1 MRHRKAN
8 NNLRRKTGHRKS
20 MLANMSCSLIMH
32 KRIKTTLAK
41 AKVLKKFVEPIITK
55 SKNDSTHNR
64 RISFRYLRQKDAVTE
79 LFSNVSNKVAD
90 RPGGY
95 TRIIKLG
102 NRLGDAAEM
111 CFIELVDFNDTYNV
125 KTVKKKRTR
134 RSKKNESDTNTDS
147 SSLATDS
154 TTSSNVAS
162 DTEDRDVK
170 SNEIKVKKTKVE
182 VSKAEEAKSEDLK
195 VEVSKA
201 EEAKSEELKVEEDKT
216 ETPKNNTDAKGSS
229 EK

>member
-1 MRHRKAN
+1 MFINNAQKN
-8 NNLRRKTGHRKS
+8 KNNLGQSKS
-20 MLANMSCSLIMH
+20 F
-32 KRIKTTLAK
+32 KR
-41 AKVLKKFVEPIITK
+41 FVEPIITK

-79 LFSNVSNKVAD
+79 LFSTVSNKVAD

-125 KTVKKKRTR
+125 TTAKKKRTR
-134 RSKKNESDTNTDS
+134 RSKRNESDLKTD
-147 SSLATDS
+147 
-154 TTSSNVAS
+154 TSNSKSNSNVRNNA
-162 DTEDRDVK
+162 
-170 SNEIKVKKTKVE
+170 
-182 VSKAEEAKSEDLK
+182 KADEAKSEEAK
-195 VEVSKA
+195 VD
-201 EEAKSEELKVEEDKT
+201 EAKSEELKSEEAEVDQAKSEELKSEEAEVDQAKSEELKSEEAEVDEAKSEEDKT
-216 ETPKNNTDAKGSS
+216 QTPIDNADDKASS